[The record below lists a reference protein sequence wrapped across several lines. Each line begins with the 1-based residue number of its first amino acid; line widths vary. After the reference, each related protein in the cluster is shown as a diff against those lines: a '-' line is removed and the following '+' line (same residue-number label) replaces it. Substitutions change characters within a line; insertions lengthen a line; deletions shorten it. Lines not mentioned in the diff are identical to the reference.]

1 MERKRVLLPY
11 AKYMRSLITPINLDN
26 VITLID
32 ELNVDGVDISMYPTI
47 EEAEKAIYRLI
58 NGRVKIYKDI
68 HEDQYKLMTNV
79 DFICSSFIG
88 EKYHLSKYTESD
100 SPLLAPQKVMD

>member
-26 VITLID
+26 VITLIN

-47 EEAEKAIYRLI
+47 EEAEKTIYRLT
-58 NGRVKIYKDI
+58 NGRVKIY
-68 HEDQYKLMTNV
+68 EEQYKLMTDI

-88 EKYHLSKYTESD
+88 EKYHLPKYTESD

>member
-1 MERKRVLLPY
+1 MERKTVLLPY

-26 VITLID
+26 VITLIN

-47 EEAEKAIYRLI
+47 EEAEKTIYRLT
-58 NGRVKIYKDI
+58 NGRVKIYKNI
-68 HEDQYKLMTNV
+68 HEDQYKLMTDV

>member
-26 VITLID
+26 VITLIN
-32 ELNVDGVDISMYPTI
+32 ELNVDGVDISMYRTI
-47 EEAEKAIYRLI
+47 EEAEEAIYRAT
-58 NGRVKIYKDI
+58 NGRVKIYKNI
-68 HEDQYKLMTNV
+68 HEDQYKLMTDV

-88 EKYHLSKYTESD
+88 EKYNLPKYTESD